1 LIEGNGEQGLVGQ
14 GDSPDVAFAK
24 DPIRCVSHT
33 AYIKSSCPDEEN
45 CGWGLLMLDVRNAI
59 ADILDRYSL
68 EQAVSAAL
76 EKLLLD
82 GKPLPYSQYH
92 KTALQ
97 IVTDY
102 QI

>member
-1 LIEGNGEQGLVGQ
+1 MVGQ

-59 ADILDRYSL
+59 ANILDIYTLSQVTEAFLKKLRQDRILPSRLDSGGSRSL
-68 EQAVSAAL
+68 
-76 EKLLLD
+76 
-82 GKPLPYSQYH
+82 
-92 KTALQ
+92 
-97 IVTDY
+97 
-102 QI
+102 